1 MKKCP
6 YCAEEIQEDA
16 VKCRYCLSDLTS
28 GKRAKS
34 KRNKDDNYDEDEDN
48 GRHFKSRLSREKDDE
63 EDEESSRE
71 FEKTFQSSRLMPW
84 NFLFPDKLILT
95 ERGISFRKGS
105 LTDSSSRRV
114 KYRSVES
121 VRIKKGIIFS
131 DVHIKFSRGDD
142 PIVLDGL
149 TEDEA
154 QEIKRV
160 IRRVQT
166 KSKGD
171 DE

>member
-34 KRNKDDNYDEDEDN
+34 KRSRDEDYDEDEDN
-48 GRHFKSRLSREKDDE
+48 GKRFKSRLSRERDDEDDE
-63 EDEESSRE
+63 ERPSRE
-71 FEKTFQSSRLMPW
+71 FEKTFQSSRLMPL

-105 LTDSSSRRV
+105 LTDSSSRRI
-114 KYRSVES
+114 KYRAVES

-131 DVHIKFSRGDD
+131 DVHIKVARGDD
-142 PIVLDGL
+142 PIILDGL

-160 IRRVQT
+160 IRWAQT
-166 KSKGD
+166 KS
-171 DE
+171 